1 MSKRPK
7 KPLHIYFYSALIS
20 VYVNR
25 AFSLWS
31 LIYLFISVGSRQKL
45 KEHVYPKIRSNN
57 TTILKKAQAYS
68 YMFCVIPSVVTYIF
82 LNLVEHKPEND
93 DVKRQ
98 RVALYRSW
106 QFDGHNNW
114 EL

>member
-25 AFSLWS
+25 GISLWS

-57 TTILKKAQAYS
+57 TTILQKS
-68 YMFCVIPSVVTYIF
+68 PG
-82 LNLVEHKPEND
+82 L
-93 DVKRQ
+93 
-98 RVALYRSW
+98 
-106 QFDGHNNW
+106 
-114 EL
+114 